1 VVGTSGGCRVVTA
14 RGAVAAATRAFVAGL
29 GLLSAQQAVAAAEA
43 VRLAVLLDRT
53 VDGSKAA
60 ALSRE
65 LRLVVEVLAPAGT
78 GRDSVQRLQDEV
90 ARKRAQ
96 RAQSG

>member
-1 VVGTSGGCRVVTA
+1 MTTT
-14 RGAVAAATRAFVAGL
+14 RGAVASAVRVFIAEL
-29 GLLSAQQAVAAAEA
+29 GPLSTQQVVAAAEA

-65 LRLVVEVLAPAGT
+65 LRLVVTSLSPVGAG
-78 GRDSVQRLQDEV
+78 RNAVQDLRDEV
-90 ARKRAQ
+90 ARKRQQ
-96 RAQSG
+96 RAAGNA